1 MKRYAL
7 AQTRAGKAVFAAFL
21 LLMLLLARDTLV
33 TSSILGFNRS
43 QFLML
48 GIFAVYGA
56 AFLTVNRR
64 EWKAVLTDRRIIAA
78 VCAAGMLLLPMV
90 AKRDWT
96 LMYFSVLLGIFLAV
110 FFSFFIS
117 LQDAAKYY
125 VVILTVL
132 GVYSVLATYVLRIL
146 PDRQILEVP
155 VFHNSLDVKFFNFG
169 LAFVSESY
177 VKNRNFGI
185 FREPGVYQYF
195 IILALLLNNYVI
207 TWEKQRSFWTVNIL
221 LGITMLSTFATG
233 GVAELGLLVLVVFF
247 EKKLYRDKRIL
258 CIAIALVAALAAALV
273 WIVMRQGDLYWELYG
288 MLVYKFQPGVDS
300 SSDRLNAVLADLDF
314 FLRSPLVGAKIA
326 DVLHSVDHNTSS
338 TMLMFAMFGL
348 PGAVL
353 HLASWGALIW
363 EKSRNPVANCAL
375 VLLMFLSFNTQNLVA
390 DVFFWLFPVMAL
402 LERGLPKL
410 KLQKKK
416 E

>member
-7 AQTRAGKAVFAAFL
+7 AQTGTGKVLFGIVLFF
-21 LLMLLLARDTLV
+21 MLLLTRNTLLA
-33 TSSILGFNRS
+33 SSILGFNKS

-48 GIFAVYGA
+48 GIVAVYGVV
-56 AFLTVNRR
+56 FLAVNRR
-64 EWKAVLTDRRIIAA
+64 ELKEILTDKRLL
-78 VCAAGMLLLPMV
+78 AAGAAAALILLPMV
-90 AKRDWT
+90 AKQDWT
-96 LMYFSVLLGIFLAV
+96 LMYFSVLLGVFLAV

-117 LQDAAKYY
+117 LEDAAKCY
-125 VVILTVL
+125 VVILTLL
-132 GVYSVLATYVLRIL
+132 GVYSILATYALRIL
-146 PDRQILEVP
+146 PDKKILQIPIFL
-155 VFHNSLDVKFFNFG
+155 NSHKVKFYNFG
-169 LAFVSESY
+169 LAFVSKSY

-207 TWEKQRSFWTVNIL
+207 TWKKQRSFWIVNVL
-221 LGITMLSTFATG
+221 LGFTMLTTFATG

-247 EKKLYRDKRIL
+247 EKKLYKNKRIL
-258 CIAIALVAALAAALV
+258 CIAIALVVLLAAALV
-273 WIVMRQGDLYWELYG
+273 LVVIRQGELYWELYG
-288 MLVYKFQPGVDS
+288 MLAYKFQPGVDS
-300 SSDRLNAVLADLDF
+300 SSDRLNAVIADLDF
-314 FLRSPLVGAKIA
+314 FVQSPLVGAKIA

-348 PGAVL
+348 PGAAL
-353 HLASWGALIW
+353 HLISWGTLIW
-363 EKSRNPVANCAL
+363 EKKRNFVANCVL
-375 VLLMFLSFNTQNLVA
+375 MLLMFLSFNTQNLVA

-416 E
+416 V